1 MKREIIAGAILL
13 LILAAAIYNI
23 YYVDSAMDRLS
34 SQVQDAGSLA
44 QEGRIEESA
53 LVLQGSLDEW
63 RSLDKYVHIMLRHEE
78 IDPITDE
85 YYALLDELDTGG
97 ETTSASFETLINRLH
112 ELAEMEHLTFSSIF

>member
-13 LILAAAIYNI
+13 LILAASIFNI
-23 YYVDSAMDRLS
+23 CYVDSAMDTLA
-34 SQVQDAGSLA
+34 SQVKDAGKLA

-53 LVLQGSLDEW
+53 IVLQGSLDKW
-63 RSLDKYVHIMLRHEE
+63 RKLDKYAHIMLRHEE

-97 ETTSASFETLINRLH
+97 ETTSASFETLISRLH